1 MHRNA
6 ALLHKQHRNDS
17 CESRIYISLYLSCV
31 NGNLSVLLSKFLTLV
46 CISRTWRDFFLL
58 AGALLHANYKMP
70 FWDLTC
76 WTCQCVNKVNL
87 KKKAMRKKSDGHALL
102 CCSHASFKV
111 PPDRNQWQPCC
122 HSARIGRL
130 GGFKRSVLLFIP
142 FLPHGRPCDG
152 RPHTWMQRGAV
163 LPQEA
168 KDGDQVSSCHSSSR
182 QLFSPFSFSTRTHV
196 EQLVVKWSL
205 LNVST

>member
-17 CESRIYISLYLSCV
+17 CESRLYISLYLSCV

-111 PPDRNQWQPCC
+111 PPDRNQ
-122 HSARIGRL
+122 REL
-130 GGFKRSVLLFIP
+130 GDWEDLNAVFCFSFLFSLMDVRVTVVRTHECKGGQFYLRKPKTVIRWVRVILRVDNFSVP
-142 FLPHGRPCDG
+142 FLS
-152 RPHTWMQRGAV
+152 
-163 LPQEA
+163 LPA
-168 KDGDQVSSCHSSSR
+168 HM
-182 QLFSPFSFSTRTHV
+182 
-196 EQLVVKWSL
+196 WNSL
-205 LNVST
+205 LLNEAF

>member
-6 ALLHKQHRNDS
+6 ALLHKQHRNYS
-17 CESRIYISLYLSCV
+17 CESRLYISLYLSCV

-87 KKKAMRKKSDGHALL
+87 KKKRCGRKVTDMRCCAAAMLHSKCHLIETSQRELGDWEDLNAVFCFSFLFSLMDVRVTVVRTHECKGGQFYLRKPKTVIRWVHVILRVDN
-102 CCSHASFKV
+102 F
-111 PPDRNQWQPCC
+111 
-122 HSARIGRL
+122 
-130 GGFKRSVLLFIP
+130 SVP
-142 FLPHGRPCDG
+142 FLS
-152 RPHTWMQRGAV
+152 
-163 LPQEA
+163 LPA
-168 KDGDQVSSCHSSSR
+168 HM
-182 QLFSPFSFSTRTHV
+182 
-196 EQLVVKWSL
+196 WNSL
-205 LNVST
+205 LLNEAF